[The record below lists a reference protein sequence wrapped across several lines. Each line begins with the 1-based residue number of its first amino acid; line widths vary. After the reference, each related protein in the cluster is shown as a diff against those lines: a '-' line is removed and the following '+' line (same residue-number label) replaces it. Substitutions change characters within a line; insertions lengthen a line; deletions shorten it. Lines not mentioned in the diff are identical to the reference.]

1 MGEIIRMDNQVAG
14 YSSYADFKESFDN
27 VVERVEE
34 GFVQIGYHLKVARD
48 TNILQES
55 GYTNMNEFA
64 EAEYGLDKT
73 AVSRF
78 VAINDSFAENGYS
91 PVLQEK
97 YRGFGR
103 AKLSIMLMLP
113 ENINEELS
121 SQYSKA
127 EINEIKNEIVE
138 EKKVSDLEILM
149 EGKDKIQEQ
158 MENNLQ
164 RSIHQLGYT
173 LPLLYRKLWDAYR
186 NTDNE
191 ISCARA
197 VMETVAP
204 AGTGMCS
211 VRMQGIG
218 RLMLSFKGTDQAIT
232 LINVR
237 TEEKE
242 EFSWDDIIDALSVL
256 MVGETP
262 EESWECIYGE
272 PFPENEEI
280 APVQQKKKPGRL
292 LKAEPEE
299 SKKNNTPK
307 AAGVKEKTEETEE
320 TEETGD
326 SQEAAGVPEEIGP
339 ERLPRGKSSGDGISW
354 KEPEKKEYKPVE
366 LPPVD
371 AEYVLPMGKSMLKDI
386 KDGQRY
392 LILKMHE
399 PYRVGNT
406 LHLREQTE
414 GEETGNGI
422 DIRITYMTDDHGGIA
437 EGYCVIQFDILPA
450 AEVQLPGQLNIEDME
465 GIQDAE
471 ISEES
476 EEEPDGKADGIYSQ
490 GQESDT

>member
-1 MGEIIRMDNQVAG
+1 MGEIIEMDKKSVR
-14 YSSYADFKESFDN
+14 YSNYTDFKEALDN

-78 VAINDSFAENGYS
+78 IAINDHFAENGYS

-113 ENINEELS
+113 EKINEELS
-121 SQYSKA
+121 AQYSKA
-127 EINEIKNEIVE
+127 EINEIKCEIDE

-197 VMETVAP
+197 VMEAVAP

-211 VRMQGIG
+211 VRLQGIG
-218 RLMLSFKGTDQAIT
+218 RLMLSFKGTDQNIT

-242 EFSWDDIIDALSVL
+242 EFSWDDIVDALSVL

-262 EESWECIYGE
+262 EESWECIYGGS
-272 PFPENEEI
+272 FPGNSEI

-299 SKKNNTPK
+299 SKKNNNTK
-307 AAGVKEKTEETEE
+307 AAGVKEKTKE
-320 TEETGD
+320 TEETGE
-326 SQEAAGVPEEIGP
+326 SQEAAGVPEEIGQ

-354 KEPEKKEYKPVE
+354 KEPEKKEYKPME
-366 LPPVD
+366 LPPAD
-371 AEYVLPMGKSMLKDI
+371 AEYDLPMGKSMLKDI
-386 KDGQRY
+386 KAGQRY
-392 LILKMHE
+392 LILKMHD
-399 PYRVGNT
+399 PYRIGNT

-422 DIRITYMTDDHGGIA
+422 DVKITHMTDDHGGIA

-450 AEVQLPGQLNIEDME
+450 AEEQMPGQLNIEDME

-476 EEEPDGKADGIYSQ
+476 EEEPDGEADRIYSQ
-490 GQESDT
+490 SHESNT